1 MQKKLISL
9 ALSAALASLASGAA
23 LAVENTQISGDAWSD
38 PVEIWPTDNPATG
51 ASIGGLDVE
60 VKDGIVI
67 DSIIFRNGSP
77 EIYYQNGFLRHFG
90 KTAVINTLE
99 VEQGFVDKVPA
110 GNKLTYAQVE
120 FVGRVA
126 EETGKALHV
135 GKLIIRDR
143 AFLYV
148 NNTTLSSATVKDS
161 TFTVDNL
168 VLDGAAYLLF
178 GFNAEAPTT
187 RRIWTIWVGYTD
199 AEDGRFSPEVESS
212 MQRPAGWVANES
224 VQVGTINVGTYD
236 FITTRRYGSDL
247 PFTGTT
253 LQPLPG
259 NDTITINLNHK
270 DGRVTLGEVGAVA
283 AGETSGSEA
292 PANLAINVN
301 FGLEDYAEQH
311 IQIESIRTGADIALS
326 VPGDAA
332 TAPQDMAT
340 EALGKLIIDAIT
352 GQGDDEDGRITATV
366 RVGQAG
372 LSDATETVYTYESQS
387 GQKPA
392 VIDAGMAATR
402 VTSANTV
409 LATLSE
415 SSALGATAWRAE
427 MNHLQYRMGELR
439 DHKGFNNGVWARVFQ
454 GKDEYGSQNVEND
467 YFGFQAGYD
476 HKLEG
481 TNVILGGAVS
491 YSQGESTFET
501 GDGDSWSLAF
511 TAYGTWL
518 AENGMFVD
526 GTLKYGMLSTDLD
539 MRAQNGAEWVRDT
552 ASYDTNAMSVSVEAG
567 WRLPLTSLSYVE
579 PQVELMYG
587 HVRAADYT
595 WAGYDVTAE
604 GTDAFVGRAGF
615 QAGMILS
622 ENTGSLYF
630 RASVLNDF
638 RGESDTTFRYG
649 DAKRTVSQDL
659 GGSWYELGLGGNW
672 NVSDDTYLYADFQ
685 YADGG
690 EVDTPWRWS
699 VGVRHAF

>member
-77 EIYYQNGFLRHFG
+77 EIYHQNGFLRHFG

-99 VEQGFVDKVPA
+99 VEQGSVDKVPA

-178 GFNAEAPTT
+178 GFNSEAPTT

-270 DGRVTLGEVGAVA
+270 DGRVTLGEVGTVA

-415 SSALGATAWRAE
+415 SSALGAMAWRAE

-439 DHKGFNNGVWARVFQ
+439 DHKGFNNGVWARAFQ

-467 YFGFQAGYD
+467 YFSFQAGYD

-615 QAGMILS
+615 QAGMILPD
-622 ENTGSLYF
+622 NTGSLYF

-672 NVSDDTYLYADFQ
+672 NVADDTYLYADFQ

-690 EVDTPWRWS
+690 EIDTPWRWS

>member
-1 MQKKLISL
+1 MTVSVPGQEELDPMETTKE
-9 ALSAALASLASGAA
+9 AA
-23 LAVENTQISGDAWSD
+23 
-38 PVEIWPTDNPATG
+38 
-51 ASIGGLDVE
+51 
-60 VKDGIVI
+60 
-67 DSIIFRNGSP
+67 
-77 EIYYQNGFLRHFG
+77 
-90 KTAVINTLE
+90 
-99 VEQGFVDKVPA
+99 
-110 GNKLTYAQVE
+110 
-120 FVGRVA
+120 
-126 EETGKALHV
+126 
-135 GKLIIRDR
+135 
-143 AFLYV
+143 
-148 NNTTLSSATVKDS
+148 
-161 TFTVDNL
+161 NL
-168 VLDGAAYLLF
+168 L
-178 GFNAEAPTT
+178 
-187 RRIWTIWVGYTD
+187 
-199 AEDGRFSPEVESS
+199 
-212 MQRPAGWVANES
+212 
-224 VQVGTINVGTYD
+224 
-236 FITTRRYGSDL
+236 
-247 PFTGTT
+247 
-253 LQPLPG
+253 
-259 NDTITINLNHK
+259 K
-270 DGRVTLGEVGAVA
+270 VA
-283 AGETSGSEA
+283 AIKGGEGMEA
-292 PANLAINVN
+292 PA
-301 FGLEDYAEQH
+301 F
-311 IQIESIRTGADIALS
+311 T
-326 VPGDAA
+326 
-332 TAPQDMAT
+332 MA
-340 EALGKLIIDAIT
+340 
-352 GQGDDEDGRITATV
+352 V

-372 LSDATETVYTYESQS
+372 LNDGTETVLRMVKED
-387 GQKPA
+387 G
-392 VIDAGMAATR
+392 AAEAAPDPDQTQVVR
-402 VTSANTV
+402 TSANTV

-415 SSALGATAWRAE
+415 SFALGATAWRAE

-518 AENGMFVD
+518 AENGMFID

-539 MRAQNGAEWVRDT
+539 MRAQNGADWVRDT

-567 WRLPLTSLSYVE
+567 WRLPVTSLTYVE
-579 PQVELMYG
+579 PQVEVMYG

-615 QAGMILS
+615 QAGMILP

-672 NVSDDTYLYADFQ
+672 NVADDTYLYADFQ

-690 EVDTPWRWS
+690 EIDTPWRLS

>member
-77 EIYYQNGFLRHFG
+77 EIYHQNGFLRHFG

-99 VEQGFVDKVPA
+99 VEQGSVDKVPA

-178 GFNAEAPTT
+178 GFNSEAPTT

-199 AEDGRFSPEVESS
+199 TEDGRFSPEVESS

-270 DGRVTLGEVGAVA
+270 DGRVTLGEVGTVA

-415 SSALGATAWRAE
+415 SSALGAMAWRAE

-439 DHKGFNNGVWARVFQ
+439 DHKGFNNGVWARAFQ

-467 YFGFQAGYD
+467 YFSFQAGYD

-615 QAGMILS
+615 QAGMILPD
-622 ENTGSLYF
+622 NTGSLYF

-672 NVSDDTYLYADFQ
+672 NVADDTYLYADFQ

-690 EVDTPWRWS
+690 EIDTPWRWS

>member
-77 EIYYQNGFLRHFG
+77 EIYHQNGFLRHFG

-99 VEQGFVDKVPA
+99 VEQGSVDKVPA

-178 GFNAEAPTT
+178 GFNSEAPTT

-270 DGRVTLGEVGAVA
+270 DGRVTLGEVGTVA

-415 SSALGATAWRAE
+415 SSALGAMAWRAE

-439 DHKGFNNGVWARVFQ
+439 DHKGFNNGVWARAFQ

-467 YFGFQAGYD
+467 YFSFQAGYD

-539 MRAQNGAEWVRDT
+539 MRAQNGAEWVHDT

-615 QAGMILS
+615 QAGMILPD
-622 ENTGSLYF
+622 NTGSLYF

-672 NVSDDTYLYADFQ
+672 NVADDTYLYADFQ

-690 EVDTPWRWS
+690 EIDTPWRWS

>member
-1 MQKKLISL
+1 M
-9 ALSAALASLASGAA
+9 
-23 LAVENTQISGDAWSD
+23 
-38 PVEIWPTDNPATG
+38 
-51 ASIGGLDVE
+51 
-60 VKDGIVI
+60 I
-67 DSIIFRNGSP
+67 D
-77 EIYYQNGFLRHFG
+77 
-90 KTAVINTLE
+90 TL
-99 VEQGFVDKVPA
+99 
-110 GNKLTYAQVE
+110 
-120 FVGRVA
+120 
-126 EETGKALHV
+126 
-135 GKLIIRDR
+135 
-143 AFLYV
+143 
-148 NNTTLSSATVKDS
+148 
-161 TFTVDNL
+161 
-168 VLDGAAYLLF
+168 
-178 GFNAEAPTT
+178 
-187 RRIWTIWVGYTD
+187 WVGYKDVDGEFSANSSTLNV
-199 AEDGRFSPEVESS
+199 AFVAGSEDFD
-212 MQRPAGWVANES
+212 S
-224 VQVGTINVGTYD
+224 VRVGTINVGNGSVVTNESELEEMLGSSD
-236 FITTRRYGSDL
+236 FNSASATS
-247 PFTGTT
+247 

-259 NDTITINLNHK
+259 SDTITVNVNHIEAQISLGVIESAPTVAGADGDEVPTNLDFHINVEGYVKIL
-270 DGRVTLGEVGAVA
+270 RVDELQSGSTVTVSVPGQEELDPMETTKEAANLLKVA
-283 AGETSGSEA
+283 AIKGGEGMEA
-292 PANLAINVN
+292 PA
-301 FGLEDYAEQH
+301 F
-311 IQIESIRTGADIALS
+311 T
-326 VPGDAA
+326 
-332 TAPQDMAT
+332 MA
-340 EALGKLIIDAIT
+340 
-352 GQGDDEDGRITATV
+352 V

-372 LSDATETVYTYESQS
+372 LNDGTETVLRMVKED
-387 GQKPA
+387 G
-392 VIDAGMAATR
+392 AAEAAPDPDQTQVVR
-402 VTSANTV
+402 TSANTV
-409 LATLSE
+409 LATLTE

-467 YFGFQAGYD
+467 YFGFQVGYD

-539 MRAQNGAEWVRDT
+539 MRAQNGADWVRDT

-567 WRLPLTSLSYVE
+567 WRLPVTSLTYVE
-579 PQVELMYG
+579 PQVEVMYG

-615 QAGMILS
+615 QAGMVLS

-672 NVSDDTYLYADFQ
+672 NVADDTYLYADFQ

-690 EVDTPWRWS
+690 EIDTPWRWS